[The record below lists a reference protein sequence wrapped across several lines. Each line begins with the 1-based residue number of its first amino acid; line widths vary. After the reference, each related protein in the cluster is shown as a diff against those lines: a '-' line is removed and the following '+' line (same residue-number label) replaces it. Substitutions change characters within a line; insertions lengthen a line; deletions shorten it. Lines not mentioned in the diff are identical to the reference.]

1 MGTWCCC
8 TKRAPHDPPLPVPEP
23 ETPSPLTLPLP
34 DSAEFKPVP
43 PCPGRMTKHHYE
55 LDGVME
61 PRTPFTPEDEMVAG
75 SSVTALKMQRRAA
88 AMKMLPDD
96 DFGN

>member
-1 MGTWCCC
+1 
-8 TKRAPHDPPLPVPEP
+8 
-23 ETPSPLTLPLP
+23 
-34 DSAEFKPVP
+34 
-43 PCPGRMTKHHYE
+43 MTKHHYE

-96 DFGN
+96 D